1 MPVAPRLVLVLVL
14 VLTPRV
20 HAACARPDLRFAV
33 PPDGAESVPLDA
45 RPSAYYEATADYLGE
60 PVQLSSAAG
69 ELSVE
74 ITFDAVEHTLT
85 IVPPALEPDT
95 MYTLTWPELRGLGS
109 ASRGLGRTIAFRT
122 GSAPDAEEPV
132 FAGLS
137 SVDWDIV
144 HDRDAC
150 TDDFED
156 RFRFEL
162 ALGDASDDGGRE
174 NLHLKLLQTRGA
186 GAAAPRL
193 VSALPFT
200 DDRRVRVDLA
210 TGRARDQVCFAAIA
224 VDLVARISA
233 SGHLERCVR
242 TTEPPF
248 FYGCALAR
256 AEDAGT
262 LSWLVLALASLG
274 RARRWRAA
282 R

>member
-1 MPVAPRLVLVLVL
+1 
-14 VLTPRV
+14 
-20 HAACARPDLRFAV
+20 
-33 PPDGAESVPLDA
+33 
-45 RPSAYYEATADYLGE
+45 
-60 PVQLSSAAG
+60 VQLSSAAG

-74 ITFDAVEHTLT
+74 VTFDAIERRLT
-85 IVPPALEPDT
+85 IAPPALEPDT
-95 MYTLTWPELRGLGS
+95 EYTLAWPELRGLGS

-122 GSAPDAEEPV
+122 GTAPDAEEPV

-137 SVDWDIV
+137 RVDWDIV
-144 HDRDAC
+144 HERDAC

-174 NLHLKLLQTRGA
+174 NLHLQLLQTRGDRD
-186 GAAAPRL
+186 GAPRL

-210 TGRARDQVCFAAIA
+210 TARARGQVCFAAIA

-248 FYGCALAR
+248 FYGCTLAR
-256 AEDAGT
+256 AHEAGT
-262 LSWLVLALASLG
+262 LSSLVFALASLG